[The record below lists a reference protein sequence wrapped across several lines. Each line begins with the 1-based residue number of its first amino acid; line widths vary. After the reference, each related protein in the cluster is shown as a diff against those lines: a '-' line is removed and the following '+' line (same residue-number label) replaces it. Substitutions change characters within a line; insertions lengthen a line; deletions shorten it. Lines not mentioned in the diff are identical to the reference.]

1 MRERPSLVSRA
12 ARTCRPALAAVVP
25 PHAGPDRGRRGER
38 EAGGP
43 APHRRPAR
51 GFLAARPVPQ
61 GLDDPARRG
70 RPGERSRPSRGPER
84 LRGMKTAQVPSRRPR
99 TEAGPSP
106 ARRPG
111 ERVHAP
117 SLRARACPGRR
128 VPLAPFP
135 ESRAVGRRGGE
146 TRAVPG
152 LRAGAC
158 APGVL
163 DRVPRGPVPPTDGPS
178 EAPPRVGRWLR
189 EPRHEEAGEGRAAG
203 GSGAGRGASASLSR
217 TGVQGSTRC
226 SPGHGG
232 SGGGAPPPTPVPAP
246 MGSCPGPVA
255 EPRFRGGGRDRRMSP
270 ADGHGH
276 SCGRPWRFVPPDR
289 CRRAARRRLCV
300 SDGVGVLAAR
310 GARLLSWG
318 SLSDASWSPTPVRE
332 A

>member
-203 GSGAGRGASASLSR
+203 GSGAGRGAR
-217 TGVQGSTRC
+217 GVRV
-226 SPGHGG
+226 PLPNRG
-232 SGGGAPPPTPVPAP
+232 SGVDQ
-246 MGSCPGPVA
+246 VL
-255 EPRFRGGGRDRRMSP
+255 PRARRFGGGRPPPPRFQPRW
-270 ADGHGH
+270 
-276 SCGRPWRFVPPDR
+276 GRA
-289 CRRAARRRLCV
+289 RARWP
-300 SDGVGVLAAR
+300 SLA
-310 GARLLSWG
+310 SE
-318 SLSDASWSPTPVRE
+318 E
-332 A
+332 AAEIGG